1 MYKDNYFS
9 VRLAGVICVLAWVVI
24 LLGAY
29 ARLKDAGLGC
39 PDWPLCYGQLSVP
52 QTQDQLKAAKAAY
65 PQQPVEAAKA
75 WPEMVHRYFV
85 GALGSFILLLGMIA
99 YRQRRRD
106 NTVFLL
112 WLTTIAV
119 VLFQALLGKW
129 TVTWKLLPTVV
140 MGHLVGGFTLLALLW
155 LIFLHIND
163 AGKPP
168 ITHHA
173 ISLKPWAIVGLIL
186 VILQIMLGGW
196 TSANYAALIC
206 PDFPRCHGQW
216 IPSLSLS
223 SAFHFLTPI
232 GQNFQGGV
240 LSESARMTIQ
250 FFHRL
255 GALLVF
261 FYVSGLSVCCLLTK
275 ISRLRRLGAVLLIL
289 LITQVI
295 LGICNIELLL
305 PIGIAVAH
313 NGVAALLL
321 LGMVTLLYALRTD

>member
-9 VRLAGVICVLAWVVI
+9 VRFAGVICVLAWVVI

-29 ARLKDAGLGC
+29 TRLKDAGLGC

-52 QTQDQLKAAKAAY
+52 QTLDQLKAAQVAY

-85 GALGSFILLLGMIA
+85 GALCSFILGLGIVA

-106 NTVFLL
+106 NAIFLL
-112 WLTTIAV
+112 WLTTLAV
-119 VLFQALLGKW
+119 VVFQALLGKW
-129 TVTWKLLPTVV
+129 TVTWKLLPMVV

-155 LIFLHIND
+155 LIFLHIKD
-163 AGKPP
+163 AGKPIANP
-168 ITHHA
+168 DTDT
-173 ISLKPWAIVGLIL
+173 SLKPFAILGLIL

-216 IPSLSLS
+216 IPPLSLS
-223 SAFHFLTPI
+223 SAFHILTPI
-232 GQNFQGGV
+232 GQNFQGGI

-255 GALLVF
+255 GALIVF
-261 FYVSGLSVCCLLTK
+261 LTISALSVRCLLTK
-275 ISRLRRLGAVLLIL
+275 TSRLRKLGAGLLIL

-295 LGICNIELLL
+295 LGVCNIELLL

-321 LGMVTLLYALRTD
+321 LGMVTLLYEL